1 MHVVQKNNCCSFK
14 NTALIGFTVVGD
26 ASRRREAG
34 TKGLLSCCSGKVA
47 QGAGAEHLKASS
59 CSSDYVHL
67 HMACQAVSDAV
78 RTAGV
83 QISSVFCCLSFV
95 PISAGL
101 EYYGLNMKGNRL
113 CHVTI

>member
-1 MHVVQKNNCCSFK
+1 MGNAPQQD
-14 NTALIGFTVVGD
+14 L
-26 ASRRREAG
+26 
-34 TKGLLSCCSGKVA
+34 
-47 QGAGAEHLKASS
+47 GAGEPLI
-59 CSSDYVHL
+59 DYHDSAVKQGSEPLARAVHFL
-67 HMACQAVSDAV
+67 RRSISIEQRLRQVKEAVSDAV

-95 PISAGL
+95 PIRAGL